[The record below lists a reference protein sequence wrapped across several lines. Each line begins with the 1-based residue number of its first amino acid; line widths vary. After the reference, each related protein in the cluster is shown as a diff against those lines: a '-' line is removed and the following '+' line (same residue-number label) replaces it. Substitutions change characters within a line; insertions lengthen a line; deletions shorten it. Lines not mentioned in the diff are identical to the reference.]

1 MKIGTLAQII
11 ALSDAA
17 IGFGAVQE
25 TPSKEITATS
35 AVVLR
40 PMGVGGHQRSRH
52 LGRDAFGRIYDVI
65 DERGRGTP
73 KLQTA

>member
-1 MKIGTLAQII
+1 MKIGTLAQIL

-40 PMGVGGHQRSRH
+40 PMGVGGHPKISPSRPGCMWTD
-52 LGRDAFGRIYDVI
+52 L
-65 DERGRGTP
+65 
-73 KLQTA
+73 